1 MGTINKNAI
10 PDEYRRRFNLSSL
23 WDDVNDVP
31 AVFAGIIFLK
41 KIFELTN
48 TRAEPK
54 AQRRPI
60 VLEADTSNEHASMT
74 PTVRGRRD
82 KYVLLE

>member
-23 WDDVNDVP
+23 WDDVNDIP
-31 AVFAGIIFLK
+31 AVFEGITFLK
-41 KIFELTN
+41 KMFELTN

>member
-31 AVFAGIIFLK
+31 AVFEGIIFLK

>member
-23 WDDVNDVP
+23 WDDGNDIP
-31 AVFAGIIFLK
+31 AVLEGIIFLK

-74 PTVRGRRD
+74 PTVRGNKD
-82 KYVLLE
+82 KYVLVE

>member
-1 MGTINKNAI
+1 MGTIKKNAI

-23 WDDVNDVP
+23 WDDVDDVP
-31 AVFAGIIFLK
+31 AAFEGIIFLK

-60 VLEADTSNEHASMT
+60 VLEADTSNEHANMT

-82 KYVLLE
+82 R